1 MQVSDFYIRRE
12 ARRLYERLG
21 DDALAEARTKVR
33 LSRARDDML
42 AADMWLRIIAALEEL
57 MREVAL

>member
-21 DDALAEARTKVR
+21 DEARAEARAKVL

-57 MREVAL
+57 MREVAE